1 MKTCRR
7 LPGHHTGLMHSLQQY
22 QQQEVDL
29 LLLYIEQW
37 HQLLTTTVLL
47 LFRHMWYSSTKT
59 MKRHQHHGCLTSLVA
74 PATIDPK
81 AMVTHMYQFGV
92 SAVSAV
98 KRSNVDGCV
107 AA

>member
-1 MKTCRR
+1 MYLADRVSY
-7 LPGHHTGLMHSLQQY
+7 P
-22 QQQEVDL
+22 
-29 LLLYIEQW
+29 
-37 HQLLTTTVLL
+37 
-47 LFRHMWYSSTKT
+47 
-59 MKRHQHHGCLTSLVA
+59 TSLVA

-81 AMVTHMYQFGV
+81 AMVTHMYQLGV